1 MTKLCRSD
9 GERIFKEQLLNSS
22 DLLKKFFNHLS
33 YLMNRS
39 DVDFE
44 LQKLMS
50 IEITTNPQARDLE
63 YLELLNVVIL
73 RLIDFYQ
80 DPQFEQAWF
89 DYLDSLEQEKSNVA

>member
-1 MTKLCRSD
+1 MVNVL
-9 GERIFKEQLLNSS
+9 KEQLLNSS
-22 DLLKKFFNHLS
+22 DLLKKFFDHLS

-39 DVDFE
+39 DVDLE

-80 DPQFEQAWF
+80 DPQLEQVWF
-89 DYLDSLEQEKSNVA
+89 NYLDSLDQEKSDAA

>member
-1 MTKLCRSD
+1 M
-9 GERIFKEQLLNSS
+9 NSS
-22 DLLKKFFNHLS
+22 DLLKNFFNHLS

-39 DVDFE
+39 DVDLE

-80 DPQFEQAWF
+80 DPQLEQIWF
-89 DYLDSLEQEKSNVA
+89 NYLDSMDQEKSDVA